1 MAVRRRVAQPWEEE
15 ECLEYY
21 GMLSLHRLFEVVGSQ
36 LSAADVAVLAF
47 LLDETKPY
55 PPSSPAGP
63 ETAPLEVLAP
73 RRTPYNGVELLLE
86 LEHRGLC
93 HEGNFRHLLELL
105 RVLTRHDLLPYV
117 TLKRPRTVSPERYTY
132 GPAVSSAEHPV
143 GSCLDAASADPRQDP
158 WETGCVSGKRKRA
171 SRGRTLARRRAGA
184 KHPATPPQ
192 DSPAPTKVTC
202 GRCPGLAPSPSPLAG
217 GGRPPGPRA
226 LLTPCSQGHA
236 APCPG
241 LRAGLR
247 APHPTGWLPPTSAQP
262 AQAPGRRRRHHR
274 SCFADLG
281 LSGVTHGS
289 GLCPPVSPLL
299 PRAGGCVLLLRG
311 CCRCSLN
318 PPFDFQVIKQKL
330 PAQETLRLLCALPG
344 PGSPR

>member
-117 TLKRPRTVSPERYTY
+117 TLKRPRTGM
-132 GPAVSSAEHPV
+132 GPRE
-143 GSCLDAASADPRQDP
+143 GIGED
-158 WETGCVSGKRKRA
+158 
-171 SRGRTLARRRAGA
+171 
-184 KHPATPPQ
+184 
-192 DSPAPTKVTC
+192 
-202 GRCPGLAPSPSPLAG
+202 PGLLGSLGGAG
-217 GGRPPGPRA
+217 
-226 LLTPCSQGHA
+226 Q
-236 APCPG
+236 
-241 LRAGLR
+241 
-247 APHPTGWLPPTSAQP
+247 W
-262 AQAPGRRRRHHR
+262 
-274 SCFADLG
+274 
-281 LSGVTHGS
+281 
-289 GLCPPVSPLL
+289 
-299 PRAGGCVLLLRG
+299 
-311 CCRCSLN
+311 
-318 PPFDFQVIKQKL
+318 
-330 PAQETLRLLCALPG
+330 
-344 PGSPR
+344 

>member
-55 PPSSPAGP
+55 PPSSPASP

-73 RRTPYNGVELLLE
+73 RRTPYNGIELLLE

-202 GRCPGLAPSPSPLAG
+202 GRCPGPAPSPALLAG
-217 GGRPPGPRA
+217 GDAPRDPA
-226 LLTPCSQGHA
+226 PCSLHA
-236 APCPG
+236 A
-241 LRAGLR
+241 RA
-247 APHPTGWLPPTSAQP
+247 TLPPAP
-262 AQAPGRRRRHHR
+262 ACA
-274 SCFADLG
+274 
-281 LSGVTHGS
+281 
-289 GLCPPVSPLL
+289 PVSEPLI
-299 PRAGGCVLLLRG
+299 PWG
-311 CCRCSLN
+311 
-318 PPFDFQVIKQKL
+318 
-330 PAQETLRLLCALPG
+330 
-344 PGSPR
+344 GSPRPAHNPRRPQGAGVATTAAASQV